1 MRSHRSARARFALFA
16 VGLRC
21 LLHGMENVEQRTQ
34 LQFRH
39 LEAHVEILVVDLG
52 GFRAAVIVRIDN
64 ANPGEIA
71 GNGADDERAA
81 DSTTDLD
88 SRLNYLAQQERA
100 LAIEKAIRS
109 AAMPN
114 QKMIE
119 WEIELAS
126 PEAFVTISAPE
137 DAKDDQLL
145 ALACDE
151 ATRKTYIW
159 SKKRTNP
166 PNIRS

>member
-1 MRSHRSARARFALFA
+1 M
-16 VGLRC
+16 
-21 LLHGMENVEQRTQ
+21 
-34 LQFRH
+34 
-39 LEAHVEILVVDLG
+39 
-52 GFRAAVIVRIDN
+52 
-64 ANPGEIA
+64 
-71 GNGADDERAA
+71 
-81 DSTTDLD
+81 TT
-88 SRLNYLAQQERA
+88 
-100 LAIEKAIRS
+100 
-109 AAMPN
+109 

-151 ATRKTYIW
+151 LTRKTYIW

-166 PNIRS
+166 PNGKS